1 MRHRA
6 VGLWG
11 GFLLLGATAL
21 LGTALLV
28 SGPAAAA
35 TCPYGPC
42 TQATTVTPTT
52 VSTTGTTVSPSSNP
66 SPSPS
71 TSLST
76 ASPATTGP
84 SSTAFTGA
92 DLALMFTIGAIAIG
106 AGGMLVLVSRRR
118 RSEAAYERSRG
129 RR

>member
-6 VGLWG
+6 VALWG

-21 LGTALLV
+21 LGAMLLV
-28 SGPAAAA
+28 SGPAAAV

-42 TQATTVTPTT
+42 TQPTTVTPTT
-52 VSTTGTTVSPSSNP
+52 AVSTTPTVVTQSSTPSSTP
-66 SPSPS
+66 AP
-71 TSLST
+71 ST
-76 ASPATTGP
+76 ASSPTKGP

-92 DLALMFTIGAIAIG
+92 ELALMFTIGAIAIG
-106 AGGMLVLVSRRR
+106 VGGMLVLVSRRR
-118 RSEAAYERSRG
+118 RSQPAYERG